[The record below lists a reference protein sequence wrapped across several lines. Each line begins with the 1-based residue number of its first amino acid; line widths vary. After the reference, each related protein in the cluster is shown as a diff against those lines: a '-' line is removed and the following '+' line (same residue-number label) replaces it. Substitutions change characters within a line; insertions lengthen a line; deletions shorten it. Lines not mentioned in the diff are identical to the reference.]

1 MSETASTEPAFYVY
15 DIEQLRHMVEVCD
28 RYLRPTGEHQ
38 IKTDARPTGV
48 SIHFKWEPKVDPL
61 RVSSGFA
68 ALASPSLVEQLAR
81 QLLAEL
87 EAHA

>member
-1 MSETASTEPAFYVY
+1 MTEPTTPQVDFYVY
-15 DIEQLRHMVEVCD
+15 DIEQVRHMVQVCD
-28 RYLRPTGEHQ
+28 RYLRPTGAHK